1 MDLGCILGQN
11 LFEDHSWQAVPDLPR
26 PLASLWSHPGQIGGE
41 KPALV
46 GNKFCAKYIC
56 QSDLSYI
63 NGNFTTVLTWMIC
76 NKLAPR
82 GN

>member
-11 LFEDHSWQAVPDLPR
+11 LFEDHPWQAVPDLPR

-46 GNKFCAKYIC
+46 GNKFGAKYIC
-56 QSDLSYI
+56 QSDLSNIDGKFHYSFDMD
-63 NGNFTTVLTWMIC
+63 NL
-76 NKLAPR
+76 
-82 GN
+82 